1 MQFADFRA
9 LIERLAREVPPEF
22 REGIVAIDV
31 NPHALPHPLRGD
43 VYTLGACV
51 PLEWSGSGADLQS
64 RVVLYYGSFKALAR
78 LGDFDWREEA
88 WDTLTHELRHHLEW
102 RANTDALTTYDWA
115 AEENFKRHEGQ
126 PFDPLFF
133 QSGEGVA
140 EDVWKVDDDFFVLLA
155 GQVPRGA
162 RREIPWHGRR
172 YDMAIPPF
180 EPRVPLFLILDGLL
194 DPPPG
199 EAVAVVTPAPRLSD
213 LFRHRPSPVQ
223 QCVAVVPADG

>member
-1 MQFADFRA
+1 MQFADFRT
-9 LIERLAREVPPEF
+9 LIERLARDVPPAF

-31 NPHALPHPLRGD
+31 SPHTLPHPVRGD
-43 VYTLGACV
+43 VYTLGACI
-51 PLEWSGSGADLQS
+51 PLEWGASGADLQS
-64 RVVLYYGSFKALAR
+64 RVVLYYGSFKALAT
-78 LGDFDWREEA
+78 LGDFDWRQEA
-88 WDTLTHELRHHLEW
+88 WDTLAHELRHHLEW

-155 GQVPRGA
+155 RQVARGA
-162 RREIPWHGRR
+162 RRDLSGHGRR
-172 YDMAIPPF
+172 YGVTIPPCG
-180 EPRVPLFLILDGLL
+180 PRVPLFLILDGLL

-199 EAVAVVTPAPRLSD
+199 EAVAVVTPAPMLRD
-213 LFRHRPSPVQ
+213 LFRRRPSPVQ
-223 QCVAVVPADG
+223 QRAAVTLADG